1 VNLRQSIEALI
12 RDYDGDEP
20 TPEGFRD
27 LMRDLRN
34 TLVDCRDNEPRP
46 GGGSRYTA
54 PMASVSPAS
63 LAENE
68 LDRREA
74 LHREEDLAEVLM
86 RVHDHLHLTPQ
97 APADELLDC
106 IAAVLDRQKD
116 SLEHA
121 TEAMLKSANINQQRA
136 SEVGFDECGDCG
148 EPPKHCHCE
157 HRPSEAR
164 SSDVHHTCPYG
175 SPGFF
180 PNCNACVIEMQRGVS
195 KSMHMGW
202 SACTNEAQIEAVTVP
217 REGSRT
223 LAVNGGLVSL
233 EWSGDASMKTIAEA
247 GQKLVDSLKPCTD
260 NPSLSQA
267 RLEERALTLDEV
279 CRWLR
284 ERGHGVAA
292 ECAWQRFR
300 LSREDVQRAETPLL
314 ADKASYALGW
324 DAAVEQAAKTAEA
337 TQPVVS
343 GYGGTSPADYKTFY
357 EPNPYA
363 ACCAANIRKLKT
375 SPTGSE
381 GDRG

>member
-260 NPSLSQA
+260 KPL
-267 RLEERALTLDEV
+267 LDDFERAW
-279 CRWLR
+279 RWMLSVSGGCTQQDIIDLMNEIRR
-284 ERGHGVAA
+284 ECSETALPPVISAVITAA
-292 ECAWQRFR
+292 ER
-300 LSREDVQRAETPLL
+300 LAEEIWSDNRTDEEQEELCRAVQAMRA
-314 ADKASYALGW
+314 
-324 DAAVEQAAKTAEA
+324 AE
-337 TQPVVS
+337 
-343 GYGGTSPADYKTFY
+343 
-357 EPNPYA
+357 
-363 ACCAANIRKLKT
+363 
-375 SPTGSE
+375 TGSE
-381 GDRG
+381 GT